1 MVRAAD
7 SSEAGPC
14 DYTRCPEPLLYAHP
28 ESTRVRASFYTAKG
42 PARDVLQVGELPTPS
57 PAPGE
62 VRVRV
67 AFSGVNP
74 SDVKARAGVSGP
86 TMPYPRVIPHS
97 DGAGVI
103 DAVGKDIGS
112 GWIGRRVWI
121 FNGQWDRAAGT
132 AAEYIVLP
140 ASQVVVLPDSVSFE
154 HGASIGIPLMTAY
167 HAIAWCGDVRN
178 RTVLVPGAAGSV
190 GQYAVQLAKRNG
202 ARVIATVS
210 SEAKAARARAAGA
223 DEVVNYRSEKVGP
236 RVRELTQGH
245 GADFVIEVDAA
256 ANAPAYGEILAYG
269 GKVVVYGSGQ
279 GTIGMPFR
287 PLISS
292 FATVYFFIVYR
303 LKADVLLETIRAVT
317 TLLEEGALQHPD
329 TKIFPLEDIAAAHE
343 LVERGADGKVLVRL

>member
-1 MVRAAD
+1 MC
-7 SSEAGPC
+7 SS
-14 DYTRCPEPLLYAHP
+14 DL
-28 ESTRVRASFYTAKG
+28 
-42 PARDVLQVGELPTPS
+42 
-57 PAPGE
+57 
-62 VRVRV
+62 
-67 AFSGVNP
+67 
-74 SDVKARAGVSGP
+74 
-86 TMPYPRVIPHS
+86 
-97 DGAGVI
+97 
-103 DAVGKDIGS
+103 
-112 GWIGRRVWI
+112 
-121 FNGQWDRAAGT
+121 
-132 AAEYIVLP
+132 
-140 ASQVVVLPDSVSFE
+140 
-154 HGASIGIPLMTAY
+154 
-167 HAIAWCGDVRN
+167 
-178 RTVLVPGAAGSV
+178 
-190 GQYAVQLAKRNG
+190 NG

-210 SEAKAARARAAGA
+210 SEAKAARARVAGA

-303 LKADVLLETIRAVT
+303 LKADVLLETTRAVT